1 MKFWMALAYV
11 PPEQALPLAQAADRA
26 GYHGITVSDH
36 LFEPQ
41 VRASKYPYTDD
52 GAPPFKADTPWLD
65 PWALISAMAAMTE
78 QIQFTTNIYVAPLR
92 DLFTVAKSVSTAAV
106 LSGGRVAMGAA
117 PGWCEEEFDQVGQAF
132 KARGARL
139 DEMIDV
145 LRELWA
151 GGWVSHDGKHIRSF
165 EPLRIDPV
173 PPAPIPIYIGG
184 HSEHALRRAAV
195 RGDGWIGNAYFP
207 DEAEH
212 HVGAMRDALKA
223 ADRLDDPNFEIIIA
237 LKDFPSD
244 ELHDRF
250 AKLGVT
256 GLLCAPWMFKKT
268 LPERLEEVAN
278 YASFMK

>member
-11 PPEQALPLAQAADRA
+11 EPDQALPLAKAADDA

-41 VRASKYPYTDD
+41 HRRSHYPYSSD
-52 GAPPFKADTPWLD
+52 GAPPFSDDTPWLD
-65 PWALISAMAAMTE
+65 PWALISAMSAVTSN
-78 QIQFTTNIYVAPLR
+78 IRFTTNIYVAPLR
-92 DLFTVAKSVSTAAV
+92 DLFTVAKLVSTAAV
-106 LSGGRVAMGAA
+106 LSNGRVAMGAG
-117 PGWCEEEFDQVGQAF
+117 PGWCEEEFDQVGQPF
-132 KARGARL
+132 KRRGARL

-145 LRELWA
+145 LRQLWA
-151 GGWVSHDGKHIRSF
+151 GGWVEHHGAHYDF
-165 EPLRIDPV
+165 EPLRIEPV
-173 PPAPIPIYIGG
+173 PSSPVPIYIGG
-184 HSEHALRRAAV
+184 HSEFALRRAAT
-195 RGDGWIGNAYFP
+195 RGDGWIGNAYMP

-212 HVGAMRDALKA
+212 YVELMRDQLKA
-223 ADRLDDPNFEIIIA
+223 ADRLDDPDFEIVIA
-237 LKDFPSD
+237 LKAMPSE

-268 LPERLEEVAN
+268 LPERLEAVAG